1 VSFSSGFITGQ
12 SISRRTGGG
21 GGFGGAALSIA
32 TMTQEARSVIT
43 GGGGGGA
50 PPEPADPF
58 KTALRDIIDPILEY
72 TFSAGDGTS
81 TGTSVNAGRDLIPT
95 NQTATISADSVGG
108 FDGYFEVAAGNDHL
122 LAGYTDSDIIMDVDR
137 TYIFVFDVD
146 VADVGSRYVN
156 FGNTAGTQNAWGW
169 FFAGAKSPGGLAGV
183 FSSRY
188 LYHSTAAAVNLSA
201 ATGTHSGVGLATD
214 CVTTYIDALT
224 PRRTVLFI
232 SYDEAA
238 NEATIRWKQTLDGS
252 GHTFYTASCSNKPD
266 TAIVWTYFWGYITAG
281 PIGTKLK
288 YGAVVNSNLTAANFD
303 TLADIALGN

>member
-1 VSFSSGFITGQ
+1 MGLKSSFITGQ
-12 SISRRTGGG
+12 SVSRQSGAG
-21 GGFGGAALSIA
+21 GGFGGAALSVRMISSK
-32 TMTQEARSVIT
+32 ARSFLA
-43 GGGGGGA
+43 GGGGGGSA
-50 PPEPADPF
+50 PAVPF
-58 KTALRDIIDPILEY
+58 KTALRDIIDPTLEY
-72 TFSAGDGTS
+72 TFSAGDGAS

-122 LAGYTDSDIIMDVDR
+122 LAGYTDSDIIMDIDR

-156 FGNTAGTQNAWGW
+156 FGNTAATQNAWGW
-169 FFAGAKSPGGLAGV
+169 FFAGAKSTGGLAGV

-188 LYHSTAAAVNLSA
+188 LYHSSAAAVNLSA
-201 ATGTHSGVGLATD
+201 ATGTHSVAGGATD
-214 CVTTYIDALT
+214 CATTYIDALT

-232 SYDEAA
+232 SYDAAA
-238 NEATIRWKQTLDGS
+238 NEVTIRWKQTLDGP
-252 GHTFYTASCSNKPD
+252 GHTFYTATSPNKPD

-281 PIGTKLK
+281 PLGTKLK
-288 YGAVVNSNLTAANFD
+288 YGAVVDSNLTTANFD